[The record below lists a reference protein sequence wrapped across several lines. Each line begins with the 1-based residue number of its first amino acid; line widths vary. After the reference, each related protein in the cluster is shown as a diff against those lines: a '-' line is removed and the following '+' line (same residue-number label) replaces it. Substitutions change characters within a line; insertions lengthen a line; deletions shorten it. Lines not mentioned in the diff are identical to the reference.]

1 MGRWEVQVF
10 RGESVV
16 GAEVP
21 WPTQSG
27 QDSRSVRSVKWQFVE
42 YASTPRRSNIEELR
56 GHISC
61 LIKRRLC

>member
-1 MGRWEVQVF
+1 MGRWEVQVS

-27 QDSRSVRSVKWQFVE
+27 QGSRSVHSARWHFVE
-42 YASTPRRSNIEELR
+42 YASTLRLSNIEELR